1 MRAEDIEGLRMVQI
15 AEKYA
20 LPKVPQGVA
29 DVKIPA
35 GTPMRAS
42 VANDIW
48 LGERF
53 GGAGAGVQFEIRL
66 PKAELDKN
74 WFKER

>member
-1 MRAEDIEGLRMVQI
+1 MVQI
-15 AEKYA
+15 AEKYS

-29 DVKIPA
+29 DVKLPA

-42 VANDIW
+42 VANYIL

-53 GGAGAGVQFEIRL
+53 GGAGAGVQFEITL
-66 PKAELDKN
+66 PKVKIKDE
-74 WFKER
+74 WFIARGN